1 MWSEH
6 AEYYRK
12 ELVSALYKLN
22 GKQAEIFEDKE
33 SFDRILSYEMFEIFC
48 CRSCFIPLLPPELN
62 DFSSNDRTNAY
73 MFLMEKFAKGLIKL

>member
-22 GKQAEIFEDKE
+22 RKQAKIFEDKE
-33 SFDRILSYEMFEIFC
+33 SFDRILSYEMFETFC
-48 CRSCFIPLLPPELN
+48 CRSCLVPILPPELW
-62 DFSSNDRTNAY
+62 DFSSNDRANAY
-73 MFLMEKFAKGLIKL
+73 MFLMETFANGLITL